1 MNMPQT
7 EVSSDPI
14 AQLNDLFARQKRAF
28 AANPYPSLK
37 QRAERLD
44 ALTGA
49 IVANRSRIH
58 EALRSDFGAHPT
70 ALADFVEIFSVAG
83 RLQYAKSMLEQW
95 TRPDPRP
102 LDPQL
107 YASSKAYVMPQPKG
121 VIGNIV
127 AWNFPFELGLGPLA
141 EMIAAGNHAIVKLS
155 DQNPASAE
163 LMKEMLEAAI
173 DETIVG
179 VSACDLETS
188 RAFSRLPWDHLLY
201 TGNGTIAR
209 EVAAAAAANL
219 VPLTLELGGKNPT
232 IYAPGSVDPGSVAST
247 LRVKLAKAGQICINT
262 DYVLIQRKEIG
273 GFIEYAKAWFANH
286 ASDFVSGDDVTGII
300 NDRHVAR
307 IGGLLDDAR
316 ARGLEIITLG
326 GKARANDR
334 RLPLSLVLDP
344 PADSRMMCEE
354 IFGPVLPII
363 GYDTL
368 EDAIAFVALKDRPLG
383 LYLFADDEA
392 LKQRVLR
399 ETHSGGV
406 SFNSVA
412 LQGAQANMGFG
423 GTGASGYGRHHGIE
437 GFREF
442 SNLRGVVDFDESSI
456 ALNIL
461 PPYGEFARAMIASM
475 TGPTK

>member
-1 MNMPQT
+1 MAQT
-7 EVSSDPI
+7 NVSSDGI
-14 AQLNDLFARQKRAF
+14 SQLNALFARQKRAY
-28 AANPYPSLK
+28 AANPYPSLQ

-49 IVANRSRIH
+49 ILANRSRIH

-70 ALADFVEIFSVAG
+70 ALADFVEIFSVVG
-83 RLQYAKSMLEQW
+83 RLQYAKSMLNEW
-95 TRPDPRP
+95 TKADPRP

-107 YASSKAYVMPQPKG
+107 YADSKGYVMPQPKG
-121 VIGNIV
+121 VIGNMV

-163 LMKEMLEAAI
+163 LLKEMLGAAI

-188 RAFSRLPWDHLLY
+188 RAFSHLPWDHLLY
-201 TGNGTIAR
+201 TGNGAVAR
-209 EVAAAAAANL
+209 EVAVAAASNL

-232 IYAPGSVDPGSVAST
+232 IFAPGSVDAASVAST

-262 DYVLIQRKEIG
+262 DYALVQRDEIG
-273 GFIEYAKAWFANH
+273 AFVDHAKAWFANQ
-286 ASDFVSGDDVTGII
+286 APDFVGSEDVTGII

-307 IGGLLDDAR
+307 LERMLEDAR
-316 ARGLEIITLG
+316 SKRLDIITLG
-326 GKARANDR
+326 GAARTKDR
-334 RLPLSLVLDP
+334 RLPLSLAIDP
-344 PADSRMMCEE
+344 PADSQMMCEE

-363 GYDTL
+363 GYDKID
-368 EDAIAFVALKDRPLG
+368 DAIAFIGQRDRPLG
-383 LYLFADDEA
+383 LYLFTADEA
-392 LKQRVLR
+392 LKQRILR

-412 LQGAQANMGFG
+412 LQGAQANIGFG
-423 GTGASGYGRHHGIE
+423 GTGPSGYGRHHGIE

-442 SNLRGVVDFDESSI
+442 SNLRGVVDFDPSAI

-461 PPYGEFARAMIASM
+461 PPYGEFARAMIAGM
-475 TGPTK
+475 TGQPQ

>member
-1 MNMPQT
+1 MAPTNT
-7 EVSSDPI
+7 SSDQI
-14 AQLNDLFARQKRAF
+14 AQLKDLFARQKRAF

-37 QRAERLD
+37 ERAARLD

-70 ALADFVEIFSVAG
+70 ALADFVEIFSVVG
-83 RLQYAKSMLEQW
+83 RLQYAKSMLEEW
-95 TRPDPRP
+95 TRADPRP

-107 YASSKAYVMPQPKG
+107 YAHSKAYVLPQPKG

-163 LMKEMLEAAI
+163 VMKEMLAAAI

-188 RAFSRLPWDHLLY
+188 RAFSHLPWDHLLY

-209 EVAAAAAANL
+209 EVAAAAASNL

-232 IYAPGSVDPGSVAST
+232 IFAPGAVDPASVVST

-262 DYVLIQRKEIG
+262 DYVLVQRDEIG
-273 GFIEYAKAWFANH
+273 AFVDHAKTWFGNQ
-286 ASDFVSGDDVTGII
+286 ASDFVGSDDVTGII

-307 IGGLLDDAR
+307 ISGMLEDAR
-316 ARGLEIITLG
+316 ARALEIITLG
-326 GKARANDR
+326 GKARTNDR
-334 RLPLSLVLDP
+334 RLPLSLVIDP
-344 PADSRMMCEE
+344 PADSQMMCEE

-363 GYDTL
+363 GYDTI
-368 EDAIAFVALKDRPLG
+368 EDAIAFISRRDRPLG
-383 LYLFADDEA
+383 LYLFADDET
-392 LKQRVLR
+392 LKQRILR

-412 LQGAQANMGFG
+412 LQGAQANLGFG
-423 GTGASGYGRHHGIE
+423 GTGPSGYGRHHGIE

-442 SNLRGVVDFDESSI
+442 SNLRGVVDFDDSSI

-461 PPYGEFARAMIASM
+461 PPYGEFSRAMIAGM
-475 TGPTK
+475 TGGAQ

>member
-1 MNMPQT
+1 MAQT
-7 EVSSDPI
+7 NISSDRI
-14 AQLNDLFARQKRAF
+14 TQLKDLFARQQRAF

-37 QRAERLD
+37 ERAERLD

-58 EALRSDFGAHPT
+58 EALRSDFGSHPT
-70 ALADFVEIFSVAG
+70 ALADFVEIFSVVG
-83 RLQYAKSMLEQW
+83 RLQYAKSMLADW
-95 TRPDPRP
+95 TKADPRP

-141 EMIAAGNHAIVKLS
+141 EMIAAGNHAIIKLS

-163 LMKEMLEAAI
+163 LLKQMLAAAI
-173 DETIVG
+173 DETVVG

-188 RAFSRLPWDHLLY
+188 RAFSHLPWDHLLY

-209 EVAAAAAANL
+209 EVATAAASNL

-232 IYAPGSVDPGSVAST
+232 IYAPGSVDPASVAST
-247 LRVKLAKAGQICINT
+247 LRVKLTKAGQICINT
-262 DYVLIQRKEIG
+262 DYALIQRNEIG
-273 GFIEYAKAWFANH
+273 AFVAHAKTWFANQ
-286 ASDFVSGDDVTGII
+286 ASDFVSGNDVTGII
-300 NDRHVAR
+300 NDRHVTR
-307 IGGLLDDAR
+307 ITRMLDEAR
-316 ARGLEIITLG
+316 AKNLEVITLG
-326 GKARANDR
+326 GTARTNER
-334 RLPLSLVLDP
+334 RLPLSLVIDP
-344 PADSRMMCEE
+344 PADSQMMCEE

-363 GYDTL
+363 GYDSI
-368 EDAIAFVALKDRPLG
+368 EDAIAFVARKDRPLG

-392 LKQRVLR
+392 LKQRILR

-423 GTGASGYGRHHGIE
+423 GTGPSGYGRHHGIE

-461 PPYGEFARAMIASM
+461 PPYGEFSRAMIAGM
-475 TGPTK
+475 TGQAQ